1 MIFTYLWLDPDYLCI
16 SCFSLSLQQNQ
27 ALPLTKTM
35 EYCSNGLGTLCCC
48 LIFFLPVRCSPSQK
62 SKTLQFTVPWVAVH
76 TGTCLF
82 VWRSSF
88 CKVLANTEI
97 KTYFLEPYWWGKI
110 HFDRVP
116 KLPLCSY
123 PKPLLFEWYE
133 VKAEE
138 NRWGSYPTLF
148 KEELIIS
155 ASPLQLFHKPPPENS
170 SGVSGHLLFLH
181 SVILFLR

>member
-88 CKVLANTEI
+88 CKVLVNTEI

-110 HFDRVP
+110 HFDWAP
-116 KLPLCSY
+116 KLPLFLPQIVAIWMIWSQGRRKQVRKLSY
-123 PKPLLFEWYE
+123 
-133 VKAEE
+133 
-138 NRWGSYPTLF
+138 
-148 KEELIIS
+148 IIQGRVNYFC
-155 ASPLQLFHKPPPENS
+155 LS
-170 SGVSGHLLFLH
+170 SSTFP
-181 SVILFLR
+181 